1 MVIIFLKNIKL
12 LRQLS
17 NKQKWK
23 VIEDV
28 IYDELLRN

>member
-1 MVIIFLKNIKL
+1 MVIIFPKNIKL